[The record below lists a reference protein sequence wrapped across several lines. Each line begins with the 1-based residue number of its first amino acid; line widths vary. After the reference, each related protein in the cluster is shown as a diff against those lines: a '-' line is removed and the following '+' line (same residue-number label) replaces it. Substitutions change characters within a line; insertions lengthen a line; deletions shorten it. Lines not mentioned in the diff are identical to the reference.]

1 MPVMPDIVR
10 PSRRRHPV
18 GHILLFLGIAVGLAP
33 RAALAQRQD
42 LTARMAAAHVFLPVM
57 TPIGPGCQPDLVVQN
72 LGQEPSKAVLL
83 TWGQAGLCPP
93 QANGPLMAEC
103 SGLVMPGA
111 VWTFTGP
118 QLATGSVSGAL
129 FSFSARRL
137 SELGAQLPF
146 DDVAA
151 DFMCERLYFGV
162 VGDAPDYSRFLQAF
176 RAGSDFDGL
185 PLGRIVGGPIGAQW
199 SERCAGAQPGTNALR
214 PSEASAGA
222 VDGSSHLSFL
232 PWVEPDW
239 TVHVQNLGV
248 DCADAEMWF
257 VGESGQAKTCGS
269 LRMAPGESRP
279 LQVADCL
286 AQAAGL
292 WVRSTEPVAV
302 LARLANQDHWA
313 VYGGQGAGGTM
324 QHLALLDL
332 ATPMRVFAQNPST
345 TVTATVA
352 LRLRDAD
359 GEHLLFSAAVVPP
372 RQTTELRVSPAD
384 LGDAAGRPLSL
395 LLEST
400 SQGELPP
407 APVIAVAMSES
418 AARPGA
424 IGRALRLEA
433 GARARSGAAL
443 VGLPAVDRDETS
455 VTGASRASR
464 LLVHNSVGVPGF
476 TDFGIYIYDQN
487 GFLDVVCQKLNDRQI
502 VAIDLQAF
510 GFMNA
515 GFRGSALVSATFWEH
530 DVFDPQGNFLRNL
543 VALQGSV
550 HEPGPTFSD
559 LDVRQ
564 GLLAGGLEAGFAAS
578 PALPPCPAF
587 IDPELT
593 PGRPMPTPTS
603 FATPGPSRTPGQRPE
618 EDSPDG
624 RSAYLPTLTVD
635 KWGDGS
641 CMAAVHLI
649 NLGGDPSKVVLMTW
663 GEPGFCPPESAGP
676 LKVECSGLV
685 GQGASWSFGGATLP
699 TGSQA
704 GMVFSFT
711 ARQLSELGLAAQLGF
726 DDVAADVMCET
737 LFFGVVGDGDDY
749 RRFKAAFDGGTTF
762 AGLPMWKVKG
772 GTMSVT
778 VQRHCAFGP
787 RPQNTDLRASYA
799 AIPGWSPLT
808 GRDAS
813 GVFQTV
819 LAGLPGGPASPGGR
833 SLTEIS
839 VQNTGLD
846 CAQVDVWLVPSI
858 AWSPGAAGPPAGTA
872 CQPLK
877 ACQQGLTLAPGEA
890 RRISLGDCTAAG
902 ETVAVILRGSQPL
915 AAVADVSDG
924 ESLAAVPGLPL
935 AQRQWAMPL
944 PAVAVGGRR
953 ILSLVNPDAGAPL
966 RAELIQRSANASA
979 ALRRTVWVCP
989 SGQLLLDLDDARLG
1003 LAADQGGLLRVATQ
1017 DEDGRPTDRGLVAGL
1032 TILPVADA
1040 APAMA
1045 LSPWGDDDRSLGA
1058 SVLAL
1063 PIGQR
1068 FASASGSAAAKV
1080 HVANIVRQ
1088 PGFTD
1093 VALYIYDANGQV
1105 DHLCERLEATT
1116 VRPIDL
1122 SRLGFLTPGFSGHLV
1137 VSAGHW
1143 EHPVGPSSNRI
1154 GLQAWATLA
1163 EGPDQSPAWLEAWS
1177 AVTALGMDAYRA
1189 SEGVALQGLPP
1200 CPGSSTPGT
1209 PPAGSAGRKAFLPAL
1224 QSGD

>member
-111 VWTFTGP
+111 AWTFTGP
-118 QLATGSVSGAL
+118 QIATGSVSGAL

-162 VGDAPDYSRFLQAF
+162 VGDAPDYGRFLQAF

-324 QHLALLDL
+324 QHLALMDL

-433 GARARSGAAL
+433 GAQARSGAAL

-464 LLVHNSVGVPGF
+464 LLVHNSVDLPGF
-476 TDFGIYIYDQN
+476 TDFGIYVHDQN
-487 GFLDVVCQKLNDRQI
+487 GFLGVACRKLNQRQM
-502 VAIDLQAF
+502 VTVDLQTL
-510 GFMNA
+510 GFLNA

-530 DVFDPQGNFLRNL
+530 DVFDPQGNFLRNV

-559 LDVRQ
+559 LDLRQ
-564 GLLAGGLEAGFAAS
+564 GLPAGDPAAGFAAS
-578 PALPPCPAF
+578 ADLPPCPAAV
-587 IDPELT
+587 DPGAT
-593 PGRPMPTPTS
+593 PGGPSPSPTTI
-603 FATPGPSRTPGQRPE
+603 ATPGPGPTPGQRPR

-624 RSAYLPTLTVD
+624 RSAYLPTVLVD
-635 KWGDGS
+635 EWGNGS
-641 CMAAVHLI
+641 CVATVHLI
-649 NLGGDPSKVVLMTW
+649 NLGDDPSKVVLMAW

-685 GQGASWSFGGATLP
+685 RPGATWSFGGPMLP

-704 GMVFSFT
+704 AMVFSFT
-711 ARQLSELGLAAQLGF
+711 ARQLSELGLAEQLGF
-726 DDVAADVMCET
+726 DDVAADFMCET

-749 RRFKAAFDGGTTF
+749 RRFKAAFDGGATF
-762 AGLPMWKVKG
+762 AGLPLWKVKG
-772 GTMSVT
+772 GSISVT
-778 VQRHCAFGP
+778 VQRHCAFGQP
-787 RPQNTDLRASYA
+787 EQRQDLRASYA
-799 AIPGWSPLT
+799 AIPGASPPT

-813 GVFQTV
+813 GAFQTV
-819 LAGLPGGPASPGGR
+819 LVGLPGGPVTPGGR

-839 VQNTGLD
+839 VQNTGMD
-846 CAQVDVWLVPSI
+846 CAQVDVWLVPSV
-858 AWSPGAAGPPAGTA
+858 AWSPGGDGPPPGVA
-872 CQPLK
+872 CQALR
-877 ACQQGLTLAPGEA
+877 ACGQALFVAPGEA
-890 RRISLGDCTAAG
+890 RRFGLGDCTAAG

-924 ESLAAVPGLPL
+924 ESLATVPGLPM

-944 PAVAVGGRR
+944 PVVAPGGRR
-953 ILSLVNPDAGAPL
+953 VLSLVNPDAAAPL
-966 RAELIQRSANASA
+966 RAELIQRPANASA

-1017 DEDGRPTDRGLVAGL
+1017 DAEGRPTHRGLVAGL
-1032 TILPVADA
+1032 SVQPVADA

-1058 SVLAL
+1058 AVLAL
-1063 PIGQR
+1063 PIGRR
-1068 FASASGSAAAKV
+1068 FTADPLAAAAKV

-1088 PGFTD
+1088 DGFTD
-1093 VALYIYDANGQV
+1093 VALYVYDANGPV
-1105 DHLCERLEATT
+1105 DQLCERLEATT